1 MPAFGRLALES
12 GQAILVLMRTLI
24 SCASALL
31 GLWLSVWVALAGHP
45 DRAQGVTLDPLYS
58 LQSHQGA
65 RFKAEDIK
73 GRPFIVVFGFTH
85 CPNVCPT
92 TLVEMGHLL
101 QALKEGG
108 DKIRVVFITVD
119 PERDTIDA
127 MKNYLSSF
135 DPRIVGLTGSV
146 IDVTAATAA
155 FNAFF
160 EKVASGD
167 DYTIDHT
174 LKIFFVDKY
183 GLLAKAQ
190 PSGANLKDNL
200 ELARKLLNQ

>member
-1 MPAFGRLALES
+1 MMTLRLGAAALVWLWIIACTATAQHAGR
-12 GQAILVLMRTLI
+12 T
-24 SCASALL
+24 
-31 GLWLSVWVALAGHP
+31 
-45 DRAQGVTLDPLYS
+45 QGVTLDPLYS

-65 RFKAEDIK
+65 KFTAEDIR

-101 QALKEGG
+101 TALKEGG
-108 DKIRVVFITVD
+108 DNIRVVFVTVD
-119 PERDTIDA
+119 PERDTVDTL
-127 MKNYLSSF
+127 KNYLSSF

-160 EKVASGD
+160 EKVPSGN

-174 LKIFFVDKY
+174 LKVFFMDKY

-190 PSGANLKDNL
+190 PSGASLKENLA
-200 ELARKLLNQ
+200 LARKLLNQ

>member
-1 MPAFGRLALES
+1 MRKFMSGITAL
-12 GQAILVLMRTLI
+12 I
-24 SCASALL
+24 ALL
-31 GLWLSVWVALAGHP
+31 LSVNAAMGQHP
-45 DRAQGVTLDPLYS
+45 NRAQGVTLDPLYS

-65 RFKAEDIK
+65 KFTADDIK

-101 QALKEGG
+101 TALKEGG
-108 DKIRVVFITVD
+108 DKIRVVFVTVD
-119 PERDTIDA
+119 PERDTVDA
-127 MKNYLSSF
+127 LKNYLSSF
-135 DPRIVGLTGSV
+135 DPRIVGLTGAV
-146 IDVTAATAA
+146 IDVTAATAT

-174 LKIFFVDKY
+174 LKIFFIDKY

-190 PSGANLKDNL
+190 PSGASLNENLA
-200 ELARKLLNQ
+200 LARKLLNQ

>member
-1 MPAFGRLALES
+1 MKIFRLAAL
-12 GQAILVLMRTLI
+12 TLF
-24 SCASALL
+24 
-31 GLWLSVWVALAGHP
+31 SVSMSFGPAAAQHAV
-45 DRAQGVTLDPLYS
+45 RAQGITLDPLYA
-58 LQSHQGA
+58 LRSHQGVP
-65 RFKAEDIK
+65 FSPDEIK

-108 DKIRVVFITVD
+108 DRIRVVFVTVD
-119 PERDTIDA
+119 PERDTVDA
-127 MKNYLSSF
+127 LKNYLSSF

-146 IDVTAATAA
+146 IDVTAATSA

-160 EKVASGD
+160 EKVPAGS

-174 LKIFFVDKY
+174 LKVFFVDKY

-200 ELARKLLNQ
+200 NLARKLLNQ

>member
-1 MPAFGRLALES
+1 MR
-12 GQAILVLMRTLI
+12 ILG
-24 SCASALL
+24 SCAAALVW
-31 GLWLSVWVALAGHP
+31 LWLSSCPTFAGHP
-45 DRAQGVTLDPLYS
+45 GRAQGVTLDPLFA

-65 RFKAEDIK
+65 RFTPDDIK

-108 DKIRVVFITVD
+108 DKIRVVFVTVD
-119 PERDTIDA
+119 PERDTVDA
-127 MKNYLSSF
+127 LKNYLSSF

-160 EKVASGD
+160 EKVASGG

-174 LKIFFVDKY
+174 LKVFFMDKY

-190 PSGANLKDNL
+190 PSGASLKDNL

>member
-1 MPAFGRLALES
+1 MAFFSRATAALTIWLLALP
-12 GQAILVLMRTLI
+12 VL
-24 SCASALL
+24 AF
-31 GLWLSVWVALAGHP
+31 WVLAHAAMAEHP
-45 DRAQGVTLDPLYS
+45 GRAQGVPLDPLFA
-58 LQSHQGA
+58 LQSHKGA
-65 RFKAEDIK
+65 RFTPDDIK

-108 DKIRVVFITVD
+108 DKIRIVFVTVD
-119 PERDTIDA
+119 PERDTVDA
-127 MKNYLSSF
+127 LNNYLSSF

-160 EKVASGD
+160 EKVPSGN

-174 LKIFFVDKY
+174 LKVFFMDKY

-190 PSGANLKDNL
+190 PSGASLKDNL